1 MRKFLLGAALIAS
14 ATATPVF
21 AQDEASVQAPFT
33 GAHVEGLIGYDDV
46 SDAKANLLY
55 GVAGGYDFQTG
66 GAIIGIEGEF
76 ADSDVKGSAS
86 NVIATGDSFR
96 LNTDRD
102 LYVGAR
108 LGFAVAPATM
118 LYVKGGYTNA
128 RFEGQF
134 NNGTGTIYNNGVT
147 SDGYRVGAGIE
158 QKFNLFGPSGFVK
171 AEYRYSNYS
180 NIDIGENDYDLETDF
195 DRHQFL
201 AGVGVRF

>member
-14 ATATPVF
+14 ASATPVF
-21 AQDEASVQAPFT
+21 AQDEAPVQAPFT

-55 GVAGGYDFQTG
+55 GVAGGFDFQTG

-76 ADSDVKGSAS
+76 ADSDVK
-86 NVIATGDSFR
+86 ATEDNLFTPGDRFR

-102 LYVGAR
+102 LYIGAR
-108 LGFAVAPATM
+108 IGYAVAPATL

-128 RFEGQF
+128 RFEGAF
-134 NNGTGTIYNNGVT
+134 DTGTGTSYNNGVT
-147 SDGYRVGAGIE
+147 ADGYRVGAGVE

-171 AEYRYSNYS
+171 AEYRYSNYR
-180 NIDIGENDYDLETDF
+180 NIDIGEDDFDRKTDF